1 MIIFIDLIM
10 VLEAILRDKQ
20 PCEKLQCSYENLMS
34 KNFRK
39 LSVLSGGSR
48 PRDKGGGGVGGRGA
62 VLGIHWCKYSTD
74 LV

>member
-34 KNFRK
+34 NNFRK
-39 LSVLSGGSR
+39 LAVLSGGCR
-48 PRDKGGGGVGGRGA
+48 PGDKGGGVGVEGGGGCLRN
-62 VLGIHWCKYSTD
+62 T

>member
-39 LSVLSGGSR
+39 LAVFSGGSR
-48 PRDKGGGGVGGRGA
+48 PRDKGVGVGGRVA
-62 VLGIHWCKYSTD
+62 VLGIHWCKYSID

>member
-48 PRDKGGGGVGGRGA
+48 PRDKGRGGGVRGEGGCLRN
-62 VLGIHWCKYSTD
+62 T